1 MNIKTDMPSA
11 EVNGDLVLQEVWSA
25 KDTLSAAYGHDLEKL
40 VEETR
45 KHEKLSGPPLV
56 KYPPISSKR

>member
-25 KDTLSAAYGHDLEKL
+25 KETLSAAYGHDLERWLKKPGNTKSYP
-40 VEETR
+40 VTR
-45 KHEKLSGPPLV
+45 W
-56 KYPPISSKR
+56 